1 MNDFVHLHVHSEFSL
16 LDSSCKIRN
25 LVERAKELDM
35 TSIAITDH
43 GVMYGCLEFY
53 KVCKMYGIK
62 PIIGCEIYVAN
73 KSMDIKNPDVDN
85 FTTHLVLLVKNEIGY
100 RNLLKIVSDSFIR
113 GFYYKPRVDIEY
125 LRNNSDGLIA
135 LSACLSGGVSKYILK
150 NDINGAKNLTLT
162 YKEIFKDDFYL
173 EIQDHGIDDQ
183 KKVNSMLLK
192 FSSELNIKYVVT
204 NDVHYIK
211 KDDASAHDVLICI
224 QTGSNVDEE
233 KRMKYHGDQFYLKS
247 KEEMYDTFFSYKEGL
262 LNTLEIRDKCN
273 FEYKFNENIPPKYI
287 MDNSLD
293 PFEYLKRLCY
303 FGLINK
309 YDEFSNESE
318 LFKSE
323 DILNDYKFKVLKEE
337 IDKNIK
343 YDKKKLLDRVN
354 YELDLINSMG
364 FVDYFLIV
372 WDFMKFCMEKSI
384 PTGPGRGSVAGS
396 IVAYVLNI
404 TKVDPIKYGLIFERF
419 LNPERISMPDIDSDF
434 CNERRE
440 EVIRYVREKYG
451 ENNVSNIIT
460 FGTMAAKACIRD
472 VGRAMN
478 YSYSEVDKIAKMV
491 PNMLNITIDLALLY
505 NKELNDLY
513 NEDIRVKKLIDIS
526 KRLEGLPRH
535 TSIHAAGVII
545 SPYKLMDLIP
555 VKKDGD
561 MLVTQFPMSNL
572 EELGLL
578 KMDFL
583 GLRTLTVINDCI
595 KIIHKNKGTK
605 IDLDKIDFDDQNV
618 FNMIGEGKTCGVFQ
632 LESSGMTSFMKDL
645 KPSSIEDI
653 IAGISLY
660 RPGPMD
666 EIPNYIKNKNN
677 IKGIK
682 YLTKEL
688 EDILN
693 VTYGVIVYQEQ
704 VMEIVQKLSGYS
716 LGRSDIVRRAMAKKK
731 HEEMEKERKKFVY
744 GNKDGD
750 EIINGCINNGI
761 DEKVAHKIFDQMVDF
776 ASYAFNK
783 SHAAAYALIAY
794 ETAYLMR
801 YYKSE
806 YICALLNSVINN
818 MDKVCYYIKF
828 GEGMNIKIFPPCVNN
843 SHNKFIV
850 DGEDIYFGLSAIK
863 NLGEGACEKIVYY
876 REKYGKFKDEYD
888 FLKACVKCS
897 INKRGIESIIKSG
910 ALDVFNVSRS
920 HLLMNFEK
928 IIDGMQKEFRENLE
942 GQMDLFSLIED
953 EENKLFK
960 FNNLNNCDISYD
972 DSEKNLLFEKEVLGI
987 YISGHPIHK
996 HKEILHK
1003 VCTNSISDFYDDNM
1017 EINDGD
1023 EVIIGGLVR
1032 EFKKIITKNNS
1043 IMCFLYIEDK
1053 YSSIECVVFPKIYGK
1068 RSYLI
1073 NDNNIVIIKGVFKKN
1088 GDAFN
1093 VIVNEIIGIEE
1104 YDRFKL
1110 YILCDGLKEVTHSFN
1125 KAKDILIGNKG
1136 HVDVNLYSLDRKK
1149 VFRVNDYS
1157 VNLSN
1162 SLICE
1167 LNKAFSQKFV
1177 KVIITK

>member
-25 LVERAKELDM
+25 LVERAKELGM
-35 TSIAITDH
+35 TSLAITDH

-53 KVCKMYGIK
+53 KACKMYGIK

-73 KSMDIKNPDVDN
+73 KSMDIKNADKDN
-85 FTTHLVLLVKNEIGY
+85 FTSHLVLLVKDEIGY

-125 LRNNSDGLIA
+125 LKEHSEGLIA
-135 LSACLSGGVSKYILK
+135 LSACLSGGISKYILR
-150 NDINGAKNLTLT
+150 NDIDGAKNLSII
-162 YKEIFKDDFYL
+162 YKEIFKEDFYL
-173 EIQDHGIDDQ
+173 EIQDHGIEDQ
-183 KKVNSMLLK
+183 KKVNNLLLE
-192 FSSELNIKYVVT
+192 FSSELDIKLVVT

-211 KDDASAHDVLICI
+211 KDDANAHDVLICI

-233 KRMKYHGDQFYLKS
+233 RRMKYHGDQFYLKS
-247 KEEMYDTFFSYKEGL
+247 KDEMYEAFPNYMDGL
-262 LNTLEIRDKCN
+262 LNTIEIRDKCN
-273 FEYKFNENIPPKYI
+273 FEYKFHENMPPKYI
-287 MDNSLD
+287 MDNSLE

-303 FGLINK
+303 LGLINK
-309 YDEFSNESE
+309 YDEFSHEIE
-318 LFKSE
+318 IFKIE
-323 DILNDYKFKVLKEE
+323 DILDDSKFEILKED
-337 IDKNIK
+337 IGKNIT
-343 YDKKKLLDRVN
+343 DTKKKLVDRVK
-354 YELDLINSMG
+354 YELNLINSMG

-372 WDFMKFCMEKSI
+372 WDFIKFCMEKSI

-404 TKVDPIKYGLIFERF
+404 TKVDPIKYSLIFERF

-440 EVIRYVREKYG
+440 EVISYVRDKYG
-451 ENNVSNIIT
+451 DQNVSNIIT

-478 YSYSEVDKIAKMV
+478 YPYGEVDKIAKMV

-513 NEDIRVKKLIDIS
+513 NNDLRVKKLIDIS

-545 SPYKLMDLIP
+545 SPYNLTDLIP

-561 MLVTQFPMSNL
+561 MLVTQFPMANL

-595 KIIHKNKGTK
+595 KIIEKNKGIK
-605 IDLDKIDFDDQNV
+605 IDLDNIDFDDQNV
-618 FNMIGEGKTCGVFQ
+618 FNMIGDGKTCGVFQ
-632 LESSGMTSFMKDL
+632 LESFGMTSFMKEL
-645 KPSSIEDI
+645 KPNSIEDI

-677 IKGIK
+677 IGDIK

-716 LGRSDIVRRAMAKKK
+716 LGRSDLVRRAMAKKK

-744 GNKDGD
+744 GYKDGE
-750 EIINGCINNGI
+750 EIIKGCVNNGI
-761 DEKVAHKIFDQMVDF
+761 DEKIAHKIFDQMVDF

-783 SHAAAYALIAY
+783 SHAAAYAIIAY

-818 MDKVCYYIKF
+818 MDKVCYYIRF
-828 GEGMNIKIFPPCVNN
+828 GESMNIKIFPPCVNN

-850 DGEDIYFGLSAIK
+850 EGEYIYFGLSAIK

-876 REKYGKFKDEYD
+876 REKYGKFKNEYD
-888 FLKACVKCS
+888 FFKACVKCS
-897 INKRGIESIIKSG
+897 INKKGIESIIKSG
-910 ALDVFNVSRS
+910 ALDVFNISRS
-920 HLLMNFEK
+920 YLLMNFEK
-928 IIDGMQKEFRENLE
+928 IVDGISKEFRENLE
-942 GQMDLFSLIED
+942 GQMNLFGLIGRED
-953 EENKLFK
+953 DKTFK
-960 FNNLNNCDISYD
+960 LNNRDDLYD
-972 DSEKNLLFEKEVLGI
+972 DSDKNLLFEKEVLGI

-996 HKEILHK
+996 YKEILDK
-1003 VCTNSISDFYDDNM
+1003 VCTNSISDFYDDDM
-1017 EINDGD
+1017 KINDGY
-1023 EVIIGGLVR
+1023 EVVIGGSVR

-1043 IMCFLYIEDK
+1043 MMCFLYVEDK
-1053 YSSIECVVFPKIYGK
+1053 YSSIECVVFPKVYEK
-1068 RSYLI
+1068 FNYLI
-1073 NDNNIVIIKGVFKKN
+1073 NDNSIVIIKGVFKKN
-1088 GDAFN
+1088 DDVFKI
-1093 VIVNEIIGIEE
+1093 IVNEIIGIEE

-1110 YILCDGLKEVTHSFN
+1110 YILCKSLKEITNSFN
-1125 KAKDILIGNKG
+1125 KAKDILISNRG
-1136 HVDVNLYSLDRKK
+1136 HVNVNLYSLEGKK
-1149 VFRVNDYS
+1149 VFRVNDYG

-1167 LNKAFSQKFV
+1167 LNKVFSQEFV